1 MRKIGALLT
10 LLLLL
15 SLSALAAHIPEE
27 VITQNRDGRQLI
39 VKTYTLSPQ
48 EDPAGLK
55 EDPFDLEGFHYVHME
70 TTKEEQAFQDSRQ
83 QSETVTLETRT
94 NDLTAIL
101 AELPQTREYAQD
113 GYYGVLTLDH
123 TSLKTEASGYVTR
136 TYTVTDTQQFTGLAR
151 NDPSFIPATTVKN
164 GITLSL
170 SNVTWQAAGVGL
182 GDPLAPSS
190 YTATATYTGTG
201 TRKAPT
207 GYVTAATYTG
217 SVTAQGIG
225 AVKYTVTYLGTP
237 LEPEPDPVPEP
248 SFPWGILAAAVLLA
262 LAGGCAACCVCLRPN
277 AVIYAMNAKGVA
289 YKKLGARRMTVR
301 NPKLDLTSLREYPAG
316 EASVE
321 LKQALAHKLAGRIVT
336 VQLYDGT
343 RTHLVEPYEGTDSYW
358 FAIKETEESEP

>member
-1 MRKIGALLT
+1 MRRIAALLA

-15 SLSALAAHIPEE
+15 SLSALAAYVPEE
-27 VITQNRDGRQLI
+27 VISENRDGRQLI
-39 VKTYTLSPQ
+39 IKTYTLSPQ

-55 EDPFDLEGFHYVHME
+55 EEPFDLDGFHYVYME
-70 TTKEEQAFQDSRQ
+70 TTKEEQAFQESRQ

-113 GYYGVLTLDH
+113 GYYGILTLDH
-123 TSLKTEASGYVTR
+123 TSLKTEASGYVTK
-136 TYTVTDTQQFTGLAR
+136 TYTVTDTRQFTGLAR
-151 NDPSFIPATTVKN
+151 NDPSLIPVTTVKN
-164 GITLSL
+164 GVTLSL

-190 YTATATYTGTG
+190 YTATAAYTGTG
-201 TRKAPT
+201 TQRAPT
-207 GYVTAATYTG
+207 GYVATAVYAG
-217 SVTAQGIG
+217 EVTAQGIG
-225 AVKYTVTYLGTP
+225 AVKYTVAYLGTP
-237 LEPEPDPVPEP
+237 VEPEPEPEP
-248 SFPWGILAAAVLLA
+248 SFPWSILVCAVLLA
-262 LAGGCAACCVCLRPN
+262 LTSAGVGCFFWFRPN
-277 AVIYAMNAKGVA
+277 AAIYAMNAKGVA

-301 NPKLDLTSLREYPAG
+301 SPKLDLTKLREYPAG

-336 VQLYDGT
+336 IQLYDGT